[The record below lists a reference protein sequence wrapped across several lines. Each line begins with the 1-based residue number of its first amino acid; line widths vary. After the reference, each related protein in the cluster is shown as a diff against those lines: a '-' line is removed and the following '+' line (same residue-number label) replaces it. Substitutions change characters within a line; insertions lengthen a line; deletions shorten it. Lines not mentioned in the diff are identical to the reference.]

1 MSRVLTQPKSPRHV
15 AVIMDGNGRWARARN
30 RPRAFGHS
38 AGVEAVRRTVT
49 AAGELGVEW
58 LTLFSFSTENW
69 ERPQAEVAALIDLLR
84 RFVDADLER
93 LASEGVRVW
102 IAGERDTLSQEL
114 RAIIERVEERTAGN
128 DRFNLVIAFNY
139 GGRDEIAR
147 AARRLADRVKAGTL
161 DPAAID
167 AAAVAG
173 ALDVP
178 EAPDVDLLIR
188 TSGEKRIS
196 NFLLFQAAYAEL
208 VFMDDVLW
216 PDFDRAALE
225 RAMAEYAARERR
237 FGRVAP
243 ADAS

>member
-1 MSRVLTQPKSPRHV
+1 L
-15 AVIMDGNGRWARARN
+15 
-30 RPRAFGHS
+30 
-38 AGVEAVRRTVT
+38 
-49 AAGELGVEW
+49 L
-58 LTLFSFSTENW
+58 
-69 ERPQAEVAALIDLLR
+69 DLLR

-93 LASEGVRVW
+93 LAREGVRVR
-102 IAGERDTLSQEL
+102 IAGEREGLSTDL
-114 RAIIERVEERTAGN
+114 RAIIERVETRTAAN
-128 DRFNLVIAFNY
+128 TSFNLVIAFNY

-147 AARRLADRVKAGTL
+147 AARRLAERVKAGTL
-161 DPAAID
+161 EPAAID
-167 AAAVAG
+167 AGAVAG

-225 RAMAEYAARERR
+225 RALGEYAARERR